1 MRSRT
6 EHIKICIDSLLSR
19 TVTHMRH
26 KNPRAFHITS
36 DNENYRWVVKFWLY
50 GVVQGSDFVVKYLVQ

>member
-36 DNENYRWVVKFWLY
+36 DNENYR
-50 GVVQGSDFVVKYLVQ
+50 